1 MSRLDVRA
9 GRPMSSAMRAWPP
22 RPTLWLGA
30 AALVCVAMLATV
42 HVLQHLGWPPCELC
56 LHEREVVW
64 TALAIAVAGRIA
76 AFRFDL
82 APRIACAALAA
93 AFAVGAVLGAY
104 HAGVEW
110 KWWPGPVACTGAG
123 FHGKLSGADIGAVFS
138 GAKTVHVVRCDEAAF
153 RVAGLSLAGWN
164 AILSAALA
172 AVSLSALTSR
182 SRR

>member
-1 MSRLDVRA
+1 MSAR
-9 GRPMSSAMRAWPP
+9 MRAWPP
-22 RPTLWLGA
+22 RPTRWLEIA
-30 AALVCVAMLATV
+30 AVVCVALLATV
-42 HVLQHLGWPPCELC
+42 HILQHLGWPPCELC

-64 TALAIAVAGRIA
+64 TALAVAVAGRLA
-76 AFRFDL
+76 AGRSEL
-82 APRIACAALAA
+82 SARIACTALGI
-93 AFAVGAVLGAY
+93 AFAIGTVLAGY

-153 RVAGLSLAGWN
+153 RIAGLSLAGWN
-164 AILSAALA
+164 AIVSASMAAL
-172 AVSLSALTSR
+172 SLCALTFR